1 MKKNIIMVGILTLP
15 FFANA
20 QTATTTLVVNN
31 TTAASFS
38 TDIPQ
43 NGVFL
48 NADEF
53 QNGIPEMGFDKKS
66 KENHIREFDNKV
78 ILIENAEKTKFPKSA
93 IWGFRKNNQD
103 YRTFDNE
110 DYVIAYA
117 PKGLSV
123 IFYTLGKLEGEGNVR
138 SEFENKY
145 YFSRN
150 SQSAIYPLTANNIKE
165 VFSDQIPFVEALSKV
180 NLSDEMPLHEINKVL
195 SAYVKNGVN

>member
-1 MKKNIIMVGILTLP
+1 MKTNIIMAGILTLP

-20 QTATTTLVVNN
+20 QTSTTTLVAHN
-31 TTAASFS
+31 TIINSVS

-43 NGVFL
+43 NGIFL

-78 ILIENAEKTKFPKSA
+78 VLIENSEKAKFPKSA

-103 YRTFDNE
+103 YRTFDNQ
-110 DYVIAYA
+110 DYAVAYM
-117 PKGLSV
+117 PKGLSI
-123 IFYTLGKLEGEGNVR
+123 IFYTLGEATGEGNVKD
-138 SEFENKY
+138 EFEATY

-150 SQSAIYPLTANNIKE
+150 SQSAIYPLTADNIKE
-165 VFSDQIPFVEALSKV
+165 VFSDQIPFVEALNKV
-180 NLSDEMPLHEINKVL
+180 NLSDDKPLHEIKNVL
-195 SAYVKNGVN
+195 SAYVRNNAN

>member
-1 MKKNIIMVGILTLP
+1 MKKNIIMVGILALP

-20 QTATTTLVVNN
+20 QTAPATLVANN
-31 TTAASFS
+31 TTTGSFA

-48 NADEF
+48 KADEF

-78 ILIENAEKTKFPKSA
+78 ILIENAEKIKFAKSE
-93 IWGFRKNNQD
+93 IWGFRKNNKD
-103 YRTFDNE
+103 YRTYNNE
-110 DYVIAYA
+110 DYAVAYA
-117 PKGLSV
+117 PKGLSI
-123 IFYTLGKLEGEGNVR
+123 IFYTLGDVTGDENIKN
-138 SEFENKY
+138 EFVSKY

-150 SQSAIYPLTANNIKE
+150 GQSAIYPLNIANIKE
-165 VFSDQIPFVEALSKV
+165 VFSDQVSFVEAISKG
-180 NLSDEMPLHEINKVL
+180 NLSDEMPIHEVNKVL

>member
-1 MKKNIIMVGILTLP
+1 MAGILALP

-20 QTATTTLVVNN
+20 QIASATLVANN
-31 TTAASFS
+31 TTTTSFA

-43 NGVFL
+43 NGIFV

-78 ILIENAEKTKFPKSA
+78 ILIENAEKTRFAKSE

-103 YRTFDNE
+103 YRTYNNE
-110 DYVIAYA
+110 DYAVAYA
-117 PKGLSV
+117 PKGLAI
-123 IFYTLGKLEGEGNVR
+123 IFYTLGDATGDESIKN
-138 SEFENKY
+138 EFVSKY

-150 SQSAIYPLTANNIKE
+150 GQSAIYPLTIANIKE
-165 VFSDQIPFVEALSKV
+165 VFSDQVPFAEAISKG
-180 NLSDEMPLHEINKVL
+180 NLSDEMPIHEVNKVL